1 MTSTDQN
8 TDGRVSGDK
17 PEDRIPV
24 EATFQRTLLP
34 IEVITTHTANLGSA
48 DLKVIVEGRDGKHY
62 AVKTLADGKGKV
74 PASELFCYE
83 LAYRV
88 VLPTPSYSF
97 ITMPTGELAF
107 GSVWE
112 GGVVNGSKQIAYPA
126 FVDSVLKGVIP
137 VANLKRFFSRLYAF
151 DLFVNNVDRH
161 WGNYLWRTSY
171 GDSIIALAFDFSRAC
186 FEIGHEGFE
195 ATQPNTK
202 TQMIFSILN
211 VSKNYVRSDAVDC
224 LESIRKISA
233 EDISGLFSNFP
244 AAWMSDKD
252 KKNYIKWWDS
262 SARTDRINELM
273 KFL

>member
-1 MTSTDQN
+1 MSSPDTTDHSIPGE
-8 TDGRVSGDK
+8 T

-24 EATFQRTLLP
+24 EAAFQKTLLP
-34 IEVITTHTANLGSA
+34 VEVLTTHTANLGSA

-97 ITMPTGELAF
+97 IAMPSGELAF

-112 GGVVNGSKQIAYPA
+112 GGVINGNKQIAYPA
-126 FVDSVLKGVIP
+126 FIDSVLKGTIP

-202 TQMIFSILN
+202 TQMIFSLLN
-211 VSKNYVRSDAVDC
+211 VSKNYVKSDAIDC
-224 LESIRKISA
+224 LESIRNIPT
-233 EDISGLFSNFP
+233 EDIEAMLSNFP
-244 AAWMSDKD
+244 AEWMPEKD
-252 KKNYIKWWDS
+252 KKSYIKWWDS
-262 SARTDRINELM
+262 TARNDRINALM